1 MARFLVD
8 AALAPPTGGCAKSE
22 NRANIGGEIG
32 GDTHISARERDVLQ
46 HVWTRE
52 QRRRAVLR
60 ESRAGN
66 SRAGGGYSSSR
77 MREPRHHV
85 PNHLVWAILATIFC
99 CVPTGIVAIVYAAQ
113 VNGRLDAGDYE
124 GARSASDSAKTWAIV
139 SMALWLVG
147 GAIAAYIFA

>member
-1 MARFLVD
+1 M
-8 AALAPPTGGCAKSE
+8 
-22 NRANIGGEIG
+22 
-32 GDTHISARERDVLQ
+32 
-46 HVWTRE
+46 
-52 QRRRAVLR
+52 
-60 ESRAGN
+60 
-66 SRAGGGYSSSR
+66 
-77 MREPRHHV
+77 

-124 GARSASDSAKTWAIV
+124 GARSASNSAKTWAIV

>member
-1 MARFLVD
+1 MYCSACGHENSDDARFCESCGRETRGW
-8 AALAPPTGGCAKSE
+8 AAANPPPAPAPY
-22 NRANIGGEIG
+22 
-32 GDTHISARERDVLQ
+32 
-46 HVWTRE
+46 
-52 QRRRAVLR
+52 
-60 ESRAGN
+60 SRQ
-66 SRAGGGYSSSR
+66 SGGGYSSSGI
-77 MREPRHHV
+77 REPRPHV

-124 GARSASDSAKTWAIV
+124 GARRASDSAKTWAIV